1 MAVLYVRRLKSSV
14 RTYGQNTRARLYL
27 SESSPANAGPLL
39 MAAMPH
45 SAVAMATAQP
55 TERTAIGAVKRAAA
69 AVAKRAAAAEAHRV
83 GVLEEGAQAADD
95 ALAHPH
101 ALLALLELPLQ
112 LTDLPLELGALGRRA
127 RALREQL
134 APQLVGLD
142 ALGEEC
148 RLR

>member
-1 MAVLYVRRLKSSV
+1 M
-14 RTYGQNTRARLYL
+14 
-27 SESSPANAGPLL
+27 

-45 SAVAMATAQP
+45 SSQRCCCGHSVATAQP
-55 TERTAIGAVKRAAA
+55 TERAAIGAVKRAAA

-101 ALLALLELPLQ
+101 ALLALLELPLHV
-112 LTDLPLELGALGRRA
+112 TDLPLELGAPCRRA
-127 RALREQL
+127 PALREQL

>member
-1 MAVLYVRRLKSSV
+1 
-14 RTYGQNTRARLYL
+14 
-27 SESSPANAGPLL
+27 

-45 SAVAMATAQP
+45 CSAVAVATAQP

-127 RALREQL
+127 SALREQL

-148 RLR
+148 RLRQG